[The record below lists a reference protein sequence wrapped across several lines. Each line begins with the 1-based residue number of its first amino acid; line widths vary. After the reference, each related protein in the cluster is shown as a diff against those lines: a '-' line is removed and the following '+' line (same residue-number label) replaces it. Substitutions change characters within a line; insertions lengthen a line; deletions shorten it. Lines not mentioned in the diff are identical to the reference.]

1 MLTVNGT
8 AWVGLI
14 NNKGII
20 MKYAKTL
27 KENLQLVKEDKKVVV
42 IHTKNGKVD
51 FIEKGEYMV
60 GKGGGTIF
68 VRDAGVDFK
77 DFVGDD
83 PKAAKDSL
91 VKFSHFDPKS
101 IIIEGCGKI
110 EEADVPTSKR
120 ELYSKA
126 KIGFNGLKKRLD
138 DILSLVEK
146 GEYKFVSSFL
156 DDVATSCQRMA
167 KAYDDADRMDKAGK
181 MTD

>member
-1 MLTVNGT
+1 
-8 AWVGLI
+8 
-14 NNKGII
+14 

-27 KENLQLVKEDKKVVV
+27 KENLQLVKEDQQVV

-51 FIEKGEYMV
+51 YIEKGEVV
-60 GKGGGTIF
+60 GGRFIAKSGT
-68 VRDAGVDFK
+68 DFK
-77 DFVGDD
+77 DFAGMD
-83 PKAAKDSL
+83 PQEAKNSL
-91 VKFSHFDPKS
+91 VKFSRFDPKS